1 MKDGI
6 YCYTPKGTIVS
17 VTKAGSQ
24 TVTNGDGE
32 SFSKRIGG
40 IATYGKANMYI
51 FETTVSAAGN
61 TTLVTRYR
69 NTLGSQTI
77 YQGGQKYYLAPNLT
91 GVSFG

>member
-1 MKDGI
+1 M
-6 YCYTPKGTIVS
+6 
-17 VTKAGSQ
+17 
-24 TVTNGDGE
+24 VTNGDGE

-40 IATYGKANMYI
+40 ISTYGKANMYI

-77 YQGGQKYYLAPNLT
+77 YQ
-91 GVSFG
+91 

>member
-1 MKDGI
+1 M
-6 YCYTPKGTIVS
+6 S

-24 TVTNGDGE
+24 SVTNGDGE
-32 SFSKRIGG
+32 SFSKHIGG

-51 FETTVSAAGN
+51 FETNVSAAGN

-91 GVSFG
+91 GISFG